1 MFMPGRCL
9 ATELG
14 PQPSEIDQFLP
25 SSFWGILF
33 IFLSKAQSPDYFKS
47 KKLADN
53 THNEMGPFSNSSCL
67 PGKFHGAEVV
77 VCWLGWG
84 DIILPVSLV

>member
-14 PQPSEIDQFLP
+14 PQPSGIDQFLP

-33 IFLSKAQSPDYFKS
+33 IFLPKAQSPDYFKS

-53 THNEMGPFSNSSCL
+53 THNEMGPFSNPSCL

-77 VCWLGWG
+77 VCGWGEG
-84 DIILPVSLV
+84 DIILPVSLA